1 MDEIMQDIETIE
13 INMAKLC
20 LRLFE
25 TSDEDEIWD
34 IEDDLEN
41 LESKLGDLEEELRD
55 LKENCEELD
64 YRDREFERMV

>member
-1 MDEIMQDIETIE
+1 MDEIMQDIEAIE

-41 LESKLGDLEEELRD
+41 LESKLGDLEEELRVF
-55 LKENCEELD
+55 KTNCEELD
-64 YRDREFERMV
+64 YRHAEFERMV